1 MLVADSYGRVWP
13 YAISMFLIGAF
24 VLASAFS
31 PSFPVLVVLR
41 GMGAISVGGILGLI
55 YPMLM
60 EFLPISRR
68 GQTGVLVMATQSIG
82 GCITAGLAWW
92 LIPTYPVNGW
102 RYLVIAT
109 AIFSFAAFA
118 FRLFF
123 YVESPRF
130 QVTKYRPEAAW
141 RTFSLMASMNCRSLS
156 DLVEKQDFMLH
167 FKNNRMSPKTSID
180 LLKSFLT
187 IFSRRYFFHT
197 LPLLV
202 THMTAVSSYVGMTLF
217 LPDLLK
223 SLKVNPYS
231 VTLIGYVAQIPG
243 VLLMSIITEW
253 PWFGRLNSLRLFFAL
268 SVIFFFLF
276 AFIQNSITIP
286 VFTVF
291 LYFSLSPTLGL
302 LQTYMSECYPTEICA
317 MALAFFDIFNAICN
331 IFIPFCG
338 GYLTDLT
345 PTYPWI
351 SSVVWG
357 SVVAVGLVSSLLL
370 RIETRGKNLSESF
383 VGR

>member
-68 GQTGVLVMATQSIG
+68 GQTGVLVMATQSLG

-102 RYLVIAT
+102 RYLVVAT
-109 AIFSFAAFA
+109 AILSFAAFA

-130 QVTKYRPEAAW
+130 QVTKHRPEAAW
-141 RTFSLMASMNCRSLS
+141 KTFSLMASMNCHSLS

-167 FKNNRMSPKTSID
+167 FKHDRMGPKTSIE
-180 LLKSFLT
+180 LLKSFLM
-187 IFSRRYFFHT
+187 IFSRKYVFHT
-197 LPLLV
+197 IPLLF
-202 THMTAVSSYVGMTLF
+202 THMTAVTSYVGMTLF

-223 SLKVNPYS
+223 SLNVNPYS
-231 VTLIGYVAQIPG
+231 VTLIGNVAQIPG
-243 VLLMSIITEW
+243 VLLMSIIIEW

-302 LQTYMSECYPTEICA
+302 LQTYTSECYPTEIRA
-317 MALAFFDIFNAICN
+317 MALAFFDIFNAVCN
-331 IFIPFCG
+331 IFVPFCG
-338 GYLTDLT
+338 GYLADLT

-357 SVVAVGLVSSLLL
+357 SVVVVGLVFSLLL
-370 RIETRGKNLSESF
+370 WRETRGKNLNESF
-383 VGR
+383 Q